1 MTFTIQSLL
10 EDYQSSKPEIRA
22 EKITFTGVV
31 EKDVYNIT
39 ATFEDE
45 GELVIAGRVEG
56 RDTEHSDVV
65 FFVKEDGVW
74 KPRKDTKTFAL
85 QDPFFTRIAGEL
97 VFGGVEIFPHQ
108 TNEGAL
114 SWRTVFYRGS
124 TINDLERF
132 ATGPNGMKDIRLIEL
147 ENEKIGVFTRP
158 QGEKGGRGKIGYT
171 EIARLEE
178 LTPEVIDQAPLIDSH
193 FTDEEWGGANE
204 IHLLKNGKIGGL
216 GHIAKFDEKGDR
228 HYYPMVFTY
237 DRDTNEITEME
248 IIATRADFPD
258 GPAKRDDLQDVLFS
272 GGLVRLETGQAELY
286 VGVSDAEAHK
296 ARLPNP
302 FIKYEKEPIRKGK
315 ER

>member
-1 MTFTIQSLL
+1 MAFTVQSLL
-10 EDYQSSKPEIRA
+10 EDYQSSKPDIRA
-22 EKITFTGVV
+22 EKITFTGVG

-39 ATFEDE
+39 APFEDE

-65 FFVKEDGVW
+65 FFVEEDGVW
-74 KPRKDTKTFAL
+74 KPRKDTKTYAL
-85 QDPFFTRIAGEL
+85 QDPFFTRIDGEL
-97 VFGGVEIFPHQ
+97 VFGGVEIFPHP
-108 TNEGAL
+108 THEGAL

-124 TINDLERF
+124 TINELERF

-147 ENEKIGVFTRP
+147 ANGKIGVFTRP

-171 EIARLEE
+171 EIASLEE
-178 LTPEVIDQAPLIDSH
+178 LTPEVIDKAPLIDSH
-193 FTDEEWGGANE
+193 FIDEEWGGANE
-204 IHLLKNGKIGGL
+204 VHLLKNGKIGVL
-216 GHIAKFDEKGDR
+216 GHIAKFDENGDR

-237 DRDTNEITEME
+237 DPDTSEISDME

-272 GGLVRLETGQAELY
+272 GGLVCLEDGQAELY

-296 ARLPNP
+296 AILPDP
-302 FIKYEKEPIRKGK
+302 FIKYEKESIRKGK